1 MKYTNSIIA
10 SALLAATG
18 VAQADMSAN
27 LGVASNYLF
36 RGVSQTGD
44 AAAISGSVD
53 YSHESGVYLGTWMSN
68 VDFGG
73 KEDMEVDGYAGYA
86 GEMGSVSYDLSYL
99 YYWYPG
105 AGGDAQGGDLD
116 FGEVSVGLGFGPL
129 SATFAYTV
137 NAEADGPGPFQDGD
151 MYYSLGFSPD
161 WSYEGFA
168 PSFLVGYYDF
178 TDDGKAGVGD
188 LSYMHWSVGVSKD
201 AGDFGSFSVNYEQTD
216 DVTGVS
222 ADDNPNFWV
231 GWSKDF

>member
-18 VAQADMSAN
+18 VAQADMSAS

-53 YSHESGVYLGTWMSN
+53 YSHESGLYLGTWMSN

-86 GEMGSVSYDLSYL
+86 GEMGSVSYDVSYL

-116 FGEVSVGLGFGPL
+116 YGEVALGLGFGPL
-129 SATFAYTV
+129 SASVAYTV
-137 NAEADGPGPFQDGD
+137 NAEANGPGPFQEGD
-151 MYYSLGFSPD
+151 LHYGLSFSPD

-168 PSFLVGYYDF
+168 PSFQIGYYDF

-188 LSYMHWSVGVSKD
+188 LSYTHWGVAVSKD